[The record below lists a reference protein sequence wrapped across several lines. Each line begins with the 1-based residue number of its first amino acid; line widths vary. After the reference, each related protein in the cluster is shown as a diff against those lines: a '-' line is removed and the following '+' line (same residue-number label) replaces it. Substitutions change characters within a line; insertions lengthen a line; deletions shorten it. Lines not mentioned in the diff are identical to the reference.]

1 MSTQAAINGQ
11 PVKNNSGSAI
21 NVGSSSKL
29 LVGKSLSDAATS
41 VGVVGSV
48 VVDGTD
54 TDKAVSAN
62 AFAKNTSKPLALR
75 LDAPLNKASS
85 ATRRAVHKIEALST
99 RRVATAIRAGN
110 YNIYTGRFSVAPTVA
125 TDSFGQDDAATPTAQ
140 VPGELTYRTGA
151 KKPVNDN
158 YKGTTVN

>member
-1 MSTQAAINGQ
+1 MSIHAAINGQ

-21 NVGSSSKL
+21 NIGSSSSI
-29 LVGKSLSDAATS
+29 LVGKSLSDSATAL
-41 VGVVGSV
+41 GVVGSV

-62 AFAKNTSKPLALR
+62 AFAKNTSKPLAIR

-85 ATRRAVHKIEALST
+85 STRRAIHKIEGVST

-110 YNIYTGRFSVAPTVA
+110 YNIYTGLFSVAPTVGS
-125 TDSFGQDDAATPTAQ
+125 DSFGQDDAATPTAA

-151 KKPVNDN
+151 DKPVNAD
-158 YKGTTVN
+158 YKAKTN

>member
-1 MSTQAAINGQ
+1 MSTHSAINGQ

-21 NVGSSSKL
+21 NIGSASKL
-29 LVGKSLSDAATS
+29 LAGESLSDIATS

-85 ATRRAVHKIEALST
+85 SVRRAVHKIEGLST

-110 YNIYTGRFSVAPTVA
+110 YNIYTGQFSSAPTVA
-125 TDSFGQDDAATPTAQ
+125 NDSFGQDDAATPTDA

-151 KKPVNDN
+151 KKPVNND
-158 YKGTTVN
+158 YKAKTN

>member
-1 MSTQAAINGQ
+1 MSTHAAINGQ

-21 NVGSSSKL
+21 NVGSSSRI
-29 LVGKSLSDAATS
+29 LVGKSLSDSATAL
-41 VGVVGSV
+41 GVVGSV

-62 AFAKNTSKPLALR
+62 TFAKNTSKPLAIR

-85 ATRRAVHKIEALST
+85 SVRRAIHKIEGVST

-110 YNIYTGRFSVAPTVA
+110 YNIYTGLFSVAPTVGS
-125 TDSFGQDDAATPTAQ
+125 DNFGQDDAATPTAA

-151 KKPVNDN
+151 DKPVNAD
-158 YKGTTVN
+158 YKAKTN